1 MKKLLNLIPE
11 SLTRASGHQTVF
23 KKLNVFKYP
32 ANPFWKRLSED
43 RNNFS
48 ARFEHKYIYKGLK
61 QKKQYEESMI
71 LSIILARV
79 KIRVKIR
86 KKYDEL
92 RYDCSFRC
100 SHRFFAAHSD
110 AWRRF
115 GTSIFLKML

>member
-48 ARFEHKYIYKGLK
+48 ARFEHKYIYKGLNWFSAWD
-61 QKKQYEESMI
+61 ESRLGGATIDGFVKSQELQDSPI
-71 LSIILARV
+71 L
-79 KIRVKIR
+79 
-86 KKYDEL
+86 Y
-92 RYDCSFRC
+92 
-100 SHRFFAAHSD
+100 SHNK
-110 AWRRF
+110 
-115 GTSIFLKML
+115 LK

>member
-1 MKKLLNLIPE
+1 MGVKNINLDFLQDHQALLTKKAFAQL
-11 SLTRASGHQTVF
+11 AH
-23 KKLNVFKYP
+23 
-32 ANPFWKRLSED
+32 
-43 RNNFS
+43 
-48 ARFEHKYIYKGLK
+48 LK

-86 KKYDEL
+86 KKYYEL

-115 GTSIFLKML
+115 GTLIFLKMLWR